1 MDVLAQHSGIAS
13 LVVGACGTA
22 IAFATIA
29 IRLVSYVFKKRR
41 KLIEP
46 VRRLLRHL
54 HETAPRENDE
64 VTDEIET
71 LERLEDTCESVAQT
85 GDFDAGV
92 SSLLILLSPSHA
104 CKVLQSAHWLVESY
118 SYEFESMR
126 EQKQWIGTGACV
138 HAVSMV
144 AESVISIVEFVH
156 KAFQSMHD
164 GTTGDVTFTP
174 VEVLEKIYT
183 AIGDGSLNA
192 ATANEVLKQLVIFLG
207 AVIRFDKTLTHDT
220 ICPERYTLWPNE
232 EADCDMSIYL
242 VKVRDEIR
250 DVLAQEIRPYRLEGA
265 KTRRA
270 AIIQQSVSSSTAKVE
285 EPSKKRQRTMDESH
299 E

>member
-13 LVVGACGTA
+13 LIVGACGTA
-22 IAFATIA
+22 IAFTTIA

-71 LERLEDTCESVAQT
+71 LERLEDTCDSLSRT
-85 GDFDAGV
+85 DDFDSGV
-92 SSLLILLSPSHA
+92 SSLLMLLSPSHA

-118 SYEFESMR
+118 THEFETMR

-144 AESVISIVEFVH
+144 AESVISIVEFIH
-156 KAFQSMHD
+156 KAFEHMKQEVSD
-164 GTTGDVTFTP
+164 DVRITP
-174 VEVLEKIYT
+174 LEVLEKIYT
-183 AIGDGSLNA
+183 ATGNGSLNA
-192 ATANEVLKQLVIFLG
+192 STANEVLKQLVVFLG
-207 AVIRFDKTLTHDT
+207 ALIRFDKILMHDT
-220 ICPERYTLWPNE
+220 ICPERYTIFPSE
-232 EADCDMSIYL
+232 ECDCEMSLYL

-250 DVLAQEIRPYRLEGA
+250 DVLTQEIRPYRLEGA

-270 AIIQQSVSSSTAKVE
+270 AIIQSSVSSSTTTAD
-285 EPSKKRQRTMDESH
+285 EPSKKRQRTMDERH

>member
-22 IAFATIA
+22 IAFATVA

-46 VRRLLRHL
+46 IRRLLRHL

-64 VTDEIET
+64 MTDEIET
-71 LERLEDTCESVAQT
+71 LERLEDTCETVARAD
-85 GDFDAGV
+85 DFDSGV
-92 SSLLILLSPSHA
+92 TSLLMLLSPGHA

-118 SYEFESMR
+118 SLEFEAMR
-126 EQKQWIGTGACV
+126 EQKQWIGTGACA

-164 GTTGDVTFTP
+164 GVTGDVKFTP
-174 VEVLEKIYT
+174 LEVLEKIYT
-183 AIGDGSLNA
+183 ATGDGSLNA
-192 ATANEVLKQLVIFLG
+192 STANEVLRQLVIFLG
-207 AVIRFDKTLTHDT
+207 AVIRFDKVLTHDT
-220 ICPERYTLWPNE
+220 ICPERYTLWPN
-232 EADCDMSIYL
+232 DDTGSDMSIYL

-270 AIIQQSVSSSTAKVE
+270 AIIQSSVSSSSLSGD
-285 EPSKKRQRTMDESH
+285 EPLKKKQKTMDESH